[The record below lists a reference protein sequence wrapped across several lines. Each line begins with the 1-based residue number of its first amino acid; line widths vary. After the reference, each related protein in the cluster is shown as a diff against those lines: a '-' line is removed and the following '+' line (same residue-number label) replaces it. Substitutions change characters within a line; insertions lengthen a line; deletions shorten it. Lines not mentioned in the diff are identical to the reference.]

1 MEKKM
6 YEKPELHSLEV
17 EQTQSGPL
25 TPAASEDETY
35 SPSEIDPS

>member
-1 MEKKM
+1 MEKKI
-6 YEKPELHSLEV
+6 YQTPELRKLDV

-25 TPAASEDETY
+25 TSSATEDETY